1 MTASPPSCPR
11 AGFTLLEVLAA
22 LAICVL
28 LAVATA
34 SAIAFAA
41 RAEQAALRDGDAALL
56 LPALYA
62 AQRLRADDLPVLPP
76 GWRADASSEFV
87 AVDDD
92 LRQEWRFLA
101 VVPPRGDATLFLL
114 RTLDAAP

>member
-1 MTASPPSCPR
+1 MTAAPPSRPR

-41 RAEQAALRDGDAALL
+41 RADE
-56 LPALYA
+56 
-62 AQRLRADDLPVLPP
+62 LPVLPP
-76 GWRADASSEFV
+76 GWRADASSEFI

-101 VVPPRGDATLFLL
+101 VAPPRGDTPLFLL
-114 RTLDAAP
+114 RTLDASP